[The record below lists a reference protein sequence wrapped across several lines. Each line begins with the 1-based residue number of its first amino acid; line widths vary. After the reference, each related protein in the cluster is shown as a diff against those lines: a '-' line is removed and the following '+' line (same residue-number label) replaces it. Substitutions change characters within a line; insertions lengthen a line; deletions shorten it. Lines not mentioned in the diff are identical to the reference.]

1 MAERYTIGLFKGYG
15 RFAHHVIE
23 MIVLLPCFFQF
34 IVIKREMICVSD
46 DTFMEVGKYILG
58 NIVVMHFHLPFLI
71 APGGW
76 STYRGS

>member
-58 NIVVMHFHLPFLI
+58 NIVVITDSCEDLFLYPPYHFE
-71 APGGW
+71 GN
-76 STYRGS
+76 